1 MRLVVPA
8 PGDAVNSDAAAKM
21 NMQMLDTYPT
31 GWQAFN
37 VRNPVYGATGNGV
50 TDDTAAI
57 QAALDAA
64 AAAAASSG
72 GAEVVIPPGKYLIA
86 ASTCLVVK
94 TGVTIT
100 AYGAYV
106 FKGGAPST
114 GLLANFTP
122 TDSWP
127 GYSGNSQIRVY
138 GGIWDGKAQN
148 AVVDA
153 AYVNIAFNHCRDI
166 IVRDAVIRNNCTWH
180 ALEFNSTDGGQ
191 ALNCRFEGFRDAT
204 SGLTRQFSEAVQ
216 IDVALN
222 RSSLIPAYDGTHTK
236 NILMQGCY
244 MGPAAD
250 GSGLG
255 PFGKLVGSH
264 TSAAGGAYSN
274 IKIIGN
280 VCDGALDVGIG
291 AYNWADSVIANNKM
305 YSTASTGIRVT
316 VPDPTV
322 AGFTALASNVVVS
335 GNTIDATTTAAGN
348 GISVI
353 GFTNA
358 AGVANVTVVG
368 NTIRDAVS
376 TGIFVQLAQH
386 VSINNNVVDSPG
398 SMGINITG
406 TQFALVSGN
415 RIQNPA
421 SNYCIFLG
429 QVTAPSTVSTTDAQ
443 VANNMCL
450 LGTGATAGIRLSRGT
465 TLCLIT
471 GNTVRK
477 SGGSQTVAVSCDGGV
492 GTTNTVTSNDL
503 SGFGDTTTTITVSS
517 GTVNKSIPS
526 TTNNGLNLI

>member
-1 MRLVVPA
+1 M
-8 PGDAVNSDAAAKM
+8 
-21 NMQMLDTYPT
+21 
-31 GWQAFN
+31 
-37 VRNPVYGATGNGV
+37 
-50 TDDTAAI
+50 
-57 QAALDAA
+57 
-64 AAAAASSG
+64 SSG
-72 GAEVVIPPGKYLIA
+72 GAVVVIPPGKYLIA
-86 ASTCLVVK
+86 ASACLVVK

-106 FKGGAPST
+106 FKGGTPST

-138 GGIWDGKAQN
+138 GGIWDGKAHN
-148 AVVDA
+148 AVTDA

-166 IVRDAVIRNNCTWH
+166 IVRDAVIRNTCSWH

-204 SGLTRQFSEAVQ
+204 SGLTRHFSEAVQ

-222 RSSLIPAYDGTHTK
+222 GSSLIPAYDGTHAK

-244 MGPAAD
+244 VGPAVD

-255 PFGKLVGSH
+255 SFGKLVGSH
-264 TSAAGGAYSN
+264 TSAAGGAYSS

-280 VCDGALDVGIG
+280 VCDGTLDVGIG
-291 AYNWADSVIANNKM
+291 AYNWTDSVIANNNM
-305 YSTASTGIRVT
+305 YNTARTGIRVI

-322 AGFTALASNVVVS
+322 AGFSVLANNVVVA
-335 GNTIDATTTAAGN
+335 GNTIDTTTTAGT

-353 GFTNA
+353 GFTNT
-358 AGVANVTVVG
+358 AGAANVTVVG
-368 NTIRDAVS
+368 NTMRNTAS
-376 TGIFVQLAQH
+376 TGIFVQRAQH
-386 VSINNNVVDSPG
+386 VNVSNNVVDSPG
-398 SMGINITG
+398 SMGINITA

-415 RIQNPA
+415 WIQNPA
-421 SNYCIFLG
+421 NYCIFLG
-429 QVTAPSTVSTTDAQ
+429 QVTSPSTVSTTDAQ
-443 VANNMCL
+443 ISNNMCL
-450 LGTGATAGIRLSRGT
+450 LGTGATAGIRLSTGT

-477 SGGSQTVAVSCDGGV
+477 NGGSQTVAVSCAGGV
-492 GTTNTVTSNDL
+492 GTTNTVAGNDL

-517 GTVNKSIPS
+517 GTINKSIPS
-526 TTNNGLNLI
+526 TANNGLNLV

>member
-1 MRLVVPA
+1 
-8 PGDAVNSDAAAKM
+8 
-21 NMQMLDTYPT
+21 MQNKRCTYPR

-64 AAAAASSG
+64 ASAAASSG
-72 GAEVVIPPGKYLIA
+72 GAVVVIPPGKYLIA
-86 ASTCLVVK
+86 AGTCLVVK

-122 TDSWP
+122 TDSFP

-148 AVVDA
+148 AVTGA

-166 IVRDAVIRNNCTWH
+166 IVRDVVIRNTCSWH

-191 ALNCRFEGFRDAT
+191 VLNCRFEGFRDAT

-216 IDVALN
+216 IDVALKG
-222 RSSLIPAYDGTHTK
+222 SSLIPAYDGAHAK

-244 MGPAAD
+244 MGPAVD

-255 PFGKLVGSH
+255 SFGKLVGSH
-264 TSAAGGAYSN
+264 TSAPGGAYSN
-274 IKIIGN
+274 IIVIDN

-291 AYNWADSVIANNKM
+291 AYNWTDSVIANNNVCN
-305 YSTASTGIRVT
+305 TAGTGIRVAA
-316 VPDPTV
+316 PDPSV
-322 AGFTALASNVVVS
+322 AGFSALASNVVVS
-335 GNTIDATTTAAGN
+335 GNTIDTTTAAGD

-353 GFTNA
+353 GFTDT

-368 NTIRDAVS
+368 NTIRNAVS
-376 TGIFVQLAQH
+376 TGIFVQFAQH
-386 VSINNNVVDSPG
+386 VSIGGNVVDSPG
-398 SMGINITG
+398 SMGVNITA
-406 TQFALVSGN
+406 TQFALLSGN
-415 RIQNPA
+415 WIRHPA
-421 SNYCIFLG
+421 TNYCIFLG
-429 QVTAPSTVSTTDAQ
+429 QVTSPSTVSTTDAQ
-443 VANNMCL
+443 ISNNMCL
-450 LGTGATAGIRLSRGT
+450 LGADATAGIRLSPGT
-465 TLCLIT
+465 TLCLIS

-477 SGGSQTVAVSCDGGV
+477 SGGSQTVAVSCDGGA
-492 GTTNTVTSNDL
+492 GTTNTIAGNDL
-503 SGFGDTTTTITVSS
+503 SGFGDTPATITVSS
-517 GTVNKSIPS
+517 GTINKSIPS
-526 TTNNGLNLI
+526 TTNNGRNLV